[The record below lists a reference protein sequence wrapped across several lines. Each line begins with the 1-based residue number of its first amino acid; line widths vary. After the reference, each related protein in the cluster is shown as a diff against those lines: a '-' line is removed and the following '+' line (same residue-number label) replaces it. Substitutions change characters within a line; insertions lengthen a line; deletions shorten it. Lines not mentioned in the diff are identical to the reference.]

1 MQHPDLLVG
10 FNTGDDA
17 AVYRLTDDLCVIQ
30 TIDFFPPIVDDAYD
44 FGAIAAVNALSD
56 VYAMGGTPLL
66 ALNVVCFPE
75 DLDKG
80 ILTRI
85 LQGGSDVAQE
95 AGVLIAGGHTVKD
108 REPKYGMAVTGT
120 IHPERIVT
128 NADAKPGDSLV
139 LTKPIGTGI
148 ITTAA
153 KAGVTDDATLAGAV
167 SSMRQLNRAAS
178 EAMLAAGVRSGTD
191 VTGFGLAGHL
201 LGMMHASGTTAH
213 VRFSD
218 VPLLPGTAELAERGV
233 VPGGTRANYD
243 AADKDIR
250 WHANIG
256 IESKLVMCDAQT
268 SGGMLLCIA
277 AGGLEKLMMELSARE
292 VAGIVIGEVTAQ
304 TGIPLEV
311 TP

>member
-1 MQHPDLLVG
+1 VQHPDLLVG

-120 IHPERIVT
+120 IHPDQIVT
-128 NADAKPGDSLV
+128 NAAAKPGDSLV

-153 KAGVTDDATLAGAV
+153 
-167 SSMRQLNRAAS
+167 RRA
-178 EAMLAAGVRSGTD
+178 
-191 VTGFGLAGHL
+191 
-201 LGMMHASGTTAH
+201 
-213 VRFSD
+213 
-218 VPLLPGTAELAERGV
+218 
-233 VPGGTRANYD
+233 
-243 AADKDIR
+243 
-250 WHANIG
+250 
-256 IESKLVMCDAQT
+256 
-268 SGGMLLCIA
+268 
-277 AGGLEKLMMELSARE
+277 
-292 VAGIVIGEVTAQ
+292 
-304 TGIPLEV
+304 
-311 TP
+311 